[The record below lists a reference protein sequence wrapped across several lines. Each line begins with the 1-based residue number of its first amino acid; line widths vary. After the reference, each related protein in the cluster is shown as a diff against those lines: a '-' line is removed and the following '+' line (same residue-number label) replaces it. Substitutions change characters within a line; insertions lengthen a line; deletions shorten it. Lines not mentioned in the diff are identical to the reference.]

1 MKEIPENV
9 KNLSPDTSVQTLETL
24 CNLYKFSHYH
34 CYFLVKRV
42 YFKAD
47 RVGGGFCRRPLTPPD
62 MRFRIRRFS

>member
-24 CNLYKFSHYH
+24 CNLYKFTHYH

-42 YFKAD
+42 YFKALKCQTE
-47 RVGGGFCRRPLTPPD
+47 RSR
-62 MRFRIRRFS
+62 